1 MTTRETDR
9 RLFRFVG
16 GRLCLDFVN
25 TMGNYHDPTRR
36 SDYLADYADL
46 VAWGEHAGALEP
58 TQAAVLLRVAANSPA
73 EAAAVLTRARELR
86 QAIREVTLAAWQG
99 QPAPAT
105 DLATLNTF
113 VTEHFTPMQ
122 LVPIGSAYALE
133 RGGDPAALD
142 AVLWPIVRSAVELLT
157 SEELGRVKEC
167 EDDACGWLFVD
178 ASRGSRRR
186 WCAMDDC
193 GNVAK
198 ARRHRARARESTF
211 DAYP

>member
-9 RLFRFVG
+9 RLLRFVG

-46 VAWGEHAGALEP
+46 VAWGEQAG
-58 TQAAVLLRVAANSPA
+58 VLLRVAPTPPA
-73 EAAAVLTRARELR
+73 EATAVLTRARELR

-122 LVPIGSAYALE
+122 LVPIGRAYALQ

-157 SEELGRVKEC
+157 SEELGRVKESG
-167 EDDACGWLFVD
+167 DDARGWGF
-178 ASRGSRRR
+178 
-186 WCAMDDC
+186 
-193 GNVAK
+193 
-198 ARRHRARARESTF
+198 
-211 DAYP
+211 